1 MIANQTGGGS
11 GGEVWKHYRN
21 TEFYEYST
29 SGSISKSFS
38 VKGNILNYNVSG
50 FIRFEDSSGRTVATG
65 YFATGI
71 NSNKTDFGETVYTGK
86 ASSSGSSAAS
96 AGSYKVSSRV
106 GGISVATT
114 SYANS
119 YAFDHAA
126 RVVVVTD
133 VFYQEG

>member
-1 MIANQTGGGS
+1 MIVNQTGGGS

-29 SGSISKSFS
+29 SNSISKSFS

-50 FIRFEDSSGRTVATG
+50 YIRFDDSAGRAVATG

-71 NSNKTDFGETVYTGK
+71 NNNKTNFSETVYTGK

-96 AGSYKVSSRV
+96 AGSYKVSNRV
-106 GGISVATT
+106 DGISVVTT

-119 YAFDHAA
+119 YAFGHAA

>member
-1 MIANQTGGGS
+1 MIVNQTGGES

-29 SGSISKSFS
+29 SGSISKRFS

-50 FIRFEDSSGRTVATG
+50 FIRFDDSSGRTVATG

-71 NSNKTDFGETVYTGK
+71 NSNKTNFGESVYTGK

-96 AGSYKVSSRV
+96 AGSYNVYNQAD
-106 GGISVATT
+106 GISVVTT

-119 YAFDHAA
+119 YAFGHAA

-133 VFYQEG
+133 AFYQEG

>member
-1 MIANQTGGGS
+1 MS
-11 GGEVWKHYRN
+11 GY
-21 TEFYEYST
+21 
-29 SGSISKSFS
+29 
-38 VKGNILNYNVSG
+38 
-50 FIRFEDSSGRTVATG
+50 IRFDDSAGRAVATG

-71 NSNKTDFGETVYTGK
+71 NNNKTNFSETVYTGK

-96 AGSYKVSSRV
+96 AGSYKVSNRV
-106 GGISVATT
+106 DGISVVTT

-119 YAFDHAA
+119 YAFGHAA